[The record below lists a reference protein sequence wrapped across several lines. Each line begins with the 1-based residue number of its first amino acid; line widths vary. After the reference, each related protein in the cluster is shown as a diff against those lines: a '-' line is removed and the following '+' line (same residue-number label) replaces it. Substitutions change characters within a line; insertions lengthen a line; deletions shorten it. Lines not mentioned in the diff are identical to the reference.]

1 MSLVSNTGLLAS
13 IQNLPYRK
21 RNNEE
26 HQYLSFSNITGPAPY
41 ALRPFSGLYNPFPY
55 GCSILCNHPADCEVK
70 DIVKKAKDAWGNDCK
85 TTLQEEIAALRATA
99 LNKHADDGD
108 EIVPEELFRRYTETD
123 SRPLTPA
130 PTLASVMTHS
140 SNVNKGGRRCFTPDP
155 LPSHGRHTSERPL
168 LVLDLR
174 RTQSQDTISWH
185 GGPGGP
191 VPTTVLQPPTRSPT
205 PNSTSA
211 GAGTRRSK
219 KSTSPSKKSAASDA
233 KANDDSNSDGN
244 KLEQQVMKTLP
255 APSADGGVDSNEAEE
270 IQRRRGRQRKKNKKH
285 SRDLSSGV
293 EKEFKGLPEPGE
305 TQEHQYLTFS
315 KITGPAPYAL
325 RPFSGLYNPFPYG
338 CSILCNHPADC
349 EVKDIVKKAKD
360 AWGNDCKTTLQE
372 EIAALRATALNKH
385 ADDGDEIVPEEL
397 FRRYTETDSRPL
409 TPAPTLASVM
419 THSSNVNK
427 GGRRCFTPDP
437 LPSHGR
443 HTSERPLLVLDL
455 RRTQSQ
461 DTISWHGGPGGPV
474 PTTVLQPP
482 TRSPTPNSTS
492 AGAGT
497 RRSKK
502 STSPSKKSAASDAK
516 ANDDSNSDGNK
527 LEQQVM
533 KTLPAPSADGGVD
546 SNEAEEIQRRRGRQ
560 RKKNKKH
567 SRDLSSGVEKEF
579 KGLPEPGETQV
590 SAFGNESRVG
600 SARQSLT
607 VQGADGQ
614 MTPHS
619 RASMSAR
626 GSHGAASLQPS
637 FVDHHVLKLLSR
649 ELDREVID
657 NEFDVMRRIAL
668 EEAYRVFPPN
678 SHLGQSE
685 EVTKVKKELRLPP
698 TDIELWLS
706 LPRTFS
712 RQSARF
718 ELPLD
723 REVFNKMTPLEYIRQ
738 HVSITSG
745 RRMLYNLV
753 FNRHRE
759 NADMEVED
767 RRISGEKIIAAL
779 GEMMGR
785 PMTEEESN
793 KFQNLV
799 GWTDADLLD
808 FRVWC
813 GLCAL
818 CERIMGPSFSS
829 QVVSQEIDARH
840 EVEKADFDTLP
851 RRLLSL
857 KPDPRLL
864 TILMQIRDC

>member
-13 IQNLPYRK
+13 VQSLQYKK

-26 HQYLSFSNITGPAPY
+26 VQYLSFSNITAPAPF
-41 ALRPFSGLYNPFPY
+41 ALRPFAGLYNPFPY

-70 DIVKKAKDAWGNDCK
+70 DIVKRAKDAWGNDCTK
-85 TTLQEEIAALRATA
+85 TTMQEEIAALRATA
-99 LNKHADDGD
+99 MHSKHGDDGD
-108 EIVPEELFRRYTETD
+108 ELVPEELFRRYTETD

-140 SNVNKGGRRCFTPDP
+140 SSHVTKGGRRCFTPDP
-155 LPSHGRHTSERPL
+155 LPSHATQTSERPL

-185 GGPGGP
+185 G
-191 VPTTVLQPPTRSPT
+191 VSRNRIQLSWNRLQENYTTNIICVHDQ
-205 PNSTSA
+205 N
-211 GAGTRRSK
+211 
-219 KSTSPSKKSAASDA
+219 
-233 KANDDSNSDGN
+233 
-244 KLEQQVMKTLP
+244 LEQQVMKTLP
-255 APSADGGVDSNEAEE
+255 APSADGGVDS
-270 IQRRRGRQRKKNKKH
+270 
-285 SRDLSSGV
+285 
-293 EKEFKGLPEPGE
+293 
-305 TQEHQYLTFS
+305 
-315 KITGPAPYAL
+315 
-325 RPFSGLYNPFPYG
+325 
-338 CSILCNHPADC
+338 
-349 EVKDIVKKAKD
+349 
-360 AWGNDCKTTLQE
+360 
-372 EIAALRATALNKH
+372 
-385 ADDGDEIVPEEL
+385 
-397 FRRYTETDSRPL
+397 TD
-409 TPAPTLASVM
+409 
-419 THSSNVNK
+419 
-427 GGRRCFTPDP
+427 
-437 LPSHGR
+437 
-443 HTSERPLLVLDL
+443 
-455 RRTQSQ
+455 
-461 DTISWHGGPGGPV
+461 
-474 PTTVLQPP
+474 
-482 TRSPTPNSTS
+482 
-492 AGAGT
+492 
-497 RRSKK
+497 
-502 STSPSKKSAASDAK
+502 
-516 ANDDSNSDGNK
+516 
-527 LEQQVM
+527 
-533 KTLPAPSADGGVD
+533 
-546 SNEAEEIQRRRGRQ
+546 AEEIQRRRGRQ

-607 VQGADGQ
+607 VMGADGQ
-614 MTPHS
+614 MTPRS
-619 RASMSAR
+619 RASLSAR
-626 GSHGAASLQPS
+626 GSHGDGSVPPS
-637 FVDHHVLKLLSR
+637 FVDHDVLKLLSR

-657 NEFDVMRRIAL
+657 NEFDMMRRIAL

-723 REVFNKMTPLEYIRQ
+723 REVFNTMTPLEYIRQ

-759 NADMEVED
+759 NSDMEVED

-793 KFQNLV
+793 KFQGLV
-799 GWTDADLLD
+799 GWTNEDRLD
-808 FRVWC
+808 FRAWC

-864 TILMQIRDC
+864 SILMQIRDC